1 MEIAVGA
8 NELVLFH
15 FYQVV
20 AANPTA
26 KFANADFYHPVVL
39 LGDFSWWNGK
49 NRGISDGGQCTRSGT
64 DGLFCL
70 FHRGSTNVL
79 DELAGLLGIL
89 SLRELTHYPHCYSP
103 L

>member
-1 MEIAVGA
+1 MEVAVGA
-8 NELVLFH
+8 DELVLFH

-26 KFANADFYHPVVL
+26 KFANADFYHPIVL

-49 NRGISDGGQCTRSGT
+49 NRGTSHGGQCTRSGT

-70 FHRGSTNVL
+70 CHRGSTNVL
-79 DELAGLLGIL
+79 DVPVGLRSIL
-89 SLRELTHYPHCYSP
+89 DPRE
-103 L
+103 